1 MKIVKDRIDDEIYI
15 DIVLD
20 KKDLRK
26 VGDDVLV
33 SSTVQIFGQVFHFG
47 VRLRI
52 NGVENDEIES

>member
-26 VGDDVLV
+26 VGDDELV

-47 VRLRI
+47 VRL
-52 NGVENDEIES
+52 